1 MSLTWAALIFRGEKV
16 SEHHSGNNATLIN
29 SSDQRHSLL
38 VYFKQFINVKITIIK
53 YSSNA
58 IYGF

>member
-1 MSLTWAALIFRGEKV
+1 M

-38 VYFKQFINVKITIIK
+38 VYFKQFIITEGMSQLCIVGDK
-53 YSSNA
+53 PLFQTKRHSRLRMT
-58 IYGF
+58 